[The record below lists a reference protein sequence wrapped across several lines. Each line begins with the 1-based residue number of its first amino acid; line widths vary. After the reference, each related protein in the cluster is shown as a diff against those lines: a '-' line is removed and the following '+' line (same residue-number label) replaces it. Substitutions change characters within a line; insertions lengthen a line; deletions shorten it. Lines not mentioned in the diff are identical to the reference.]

1 MQLHAR
7 RKHMNSGNR
16 MKTVSSRARE
26 VTKFVV
32 RHRARWMDSWE
43 ELSIKEKRLS
53 AELDEDIKLVI
64 LPEKYKL
71 IEPPAIPE
79 ALQHNL
85 TIFNEH
91 EEHLSDEIAAQL
103 EAIEGQI
110 SCSQPR
116 IPEFLW
122 EKFISISDKIS
133 ASLLAEFISAS
144 ADSLGQLDSE
154 YGKQEEVQEQLK
166 QTSNQTKKWMS
177 FISAIWPGS
186 QENAVMFSGDLRRI
200 LVAKKLIDSNLELT
214 ELGRLLESVK
224 QQNIRV
230 SVSQEHARIFIN
242 QVANSID
249 QIKEEQIEFE
259 LSLEERLIEKEK
271 FEHHRHR
278 IKERLSELRIEREEE
293 IQRLGEY
300 LQSLEA
306 KCKEQQDRDDE
317 RNRKIL
323 EEKREKVR
331 QFQEEREEQEQLQE
345 MHRDATEFQ
354 RKMEFME
361 SLPILKEAAER
372 RERIRQERL
381 EVARA
386 KMREKEEVEN
396 KRKKNLERLRNKVRV
411 EVERDPTRTV
421 KNTAAWS
428 ERILATKLDRDPI
441 HYIQTYTNS
450 QLMKD
455 QRFRFNMMMREGNFN
470 VGPAAI
476 QALGRLKPATV
487 PRRDN
492 FHSRLFE

>member
-1 MQLHAR
+1 
-7 RKHMNSGNR
+7 
-16 MKTVSSRARE
+16 MKTLSSRARE
-26 VTKFVV
+26 ATKFVV

-53 AELDEDIKLVI
+53 EELDEEIKMVI

-71 IEPPAIPE
+71 VEPPAIPD

-85 TIFNEH
+85 MIFDEH
-91 EEHLSDEIAAQL
+91 EEHLSDEIDSQL
-103 EAIEGQI
+103 EAIESQT

-122 EKFISISDKIS
+122 EKFINISDKIS

-144 ADSLGQLDSE
+144 AESLGQLNSE
-154 YGKQEEVQEQLK
+154 YGKQEELQEK
-166 QTSNQTKKWMS
+166 IKKTSNQTKKWIS

-200 LVAKKLIDSNLELT
+200 LVAKKLIDSNLEIT
-214 ELGRLLESVK
+214 ELGRLLESIK

-230 SVSQEHARIFIN
+230 SVSQDHARIFIN

-259 LSLEERLIEKEK
+259 LSLEERLFEKEK
-271 FEHHRHR
+271 FDQHRHR
-278 IKERLSELRIEREEE
+278 IQQRLSELRLEREDE

-300 LQSLEA
+300 LQGLEA
-306 KCKEQQDRDDE
+306 KCKAQQDLDDK
-317 RNRKIL
+317 RNRKII

-331 QFQEEREEQEQLQE
+331 LYQEKREDQEKLEE

-361 SLPILKEAAER
+361 TLPILREAAER

-381 EVARA
+381 EVGRA
-386 KMREKEEVEN
+386 QMREKEEAEN
-396 KRKKNLERLRNKVRV
+396 KRKKNLERLRSKVRV

-470 VGPAAI
+470 VGPAAV
-476 QALGRLKPATV
+476 QALGRLKPATL

>member
-1 MQLHAR
+1 
-7 RKHMNSGNR
+7 
-16 MKTVSSRARE
+16 MKTLSSRARE
-26 VTKFVV
+26 ATKFVV

-53 AELDEDIKLVI
+53 EELDEEIKMVI

-71 IEPPAIPE
+71 VEPPAIPD

-85 TIFNEH
+85 MIFDEH
-91 EEHLSDEIAAQL
+91 EEHLSDEIDSQL
-103 EAIEGQI
+103 EAIESQT

-122 EKFISISDKIS
+122 EKFINISDKIS

-144 ADSLGQLDSE
+144 AESLGQLNSE
-154 YGKQEEVQEQLK
+154 YGKQEELQEK
-166 QTSNQTKKWMS
+166 IKKTSNQTKKWIS

-200 LVAKKLIDSNLELT
+200 LVAKKLIDSNLEIT
-214 ELGRLLESVK
+214 ELGRLLESIK

-230 SVSQEHARIFIN
+230 SVSQDHARIFIN

-259 LSLEERLIEKEK
+259 LSLEERLFEKEK
-271 FEHHRHR
+271 FDQHRHR
-278 IKERLSELRIEREEE
+278 IQQRLSELRLEREDE

-300 LQSLEA
+300 LQGLEA
-306 KCKEQQDRDDE
+306 KCKAQQDLDDK
-317 RNRKIL
+317 RNRKII

-331 QFQEEREEQEQLQE
+331 LYQEKREDQEKLEE

-361 SLPILKEAAER
+361 SLPILREAAER

-381 EVARA
+381 EVGRA
-386 KMREKEEVEN
+386 QMREKEEAEN
-396 KRKKNLERLRNKVRV
+396 KRKKNLERLRSKVRV
-411 EVERDPTRTV
+411 EVERDPSRTV

-470 VGPAAI
+470 VGPAAV
-476 QALGRLKPATV
+476 QALGRLKPATL